1 MNVILNNSK
10 CFIFDIKPVL
20 KLRIIILDLPLH
32 YLLSKLIYIK
42 KEAANTISNQNHTF
56 QFNINTVLLI
66 MAIGLATTVLSEAV
80 SWLLLYRKEDY
91 KSIKGISILIC

>member
-1 MNVILNNSK
+1 
-10 CFIFDIKPVL
+10 
-20 KLRIIILDLPLH
+20 LDLPLD

-42 KEAANTISNQNHTF
+42 MEAATTISNENHPF

-91 KSIKGISILIC
+91 KSIKGISILIS